1 MRREDDGKHDL
12 GMFLTPPRPSSPQS
26 SPPSGQSGP
35 GVIAEWHCRLLTFD
49 SCVTL
54 LNNQLGPRP
63 SLFSSRPFTIRPL
76 AHSVCRSTHSASFN
90 TRNQTHLQAPH
101 HVIPRRGRVLDG
113 RQPAEPV
120 HQACSGRQIPAKRPP
135 CGQGP
140 RWHREHAKSDGSP
153 ARCCRHT
160 SPLASAAWC

>member
-1 MRREDDGKHDL
+1 
-12 GMFLTPPRPSSPQS
+12 MFLTPPRPSSPQS

-49 SCVTL
+49 FSVTL
-54 LNNQLGPRP
+54 LNNQLDPRP
-63 SLFSSRPFTIRPL
+63 PRP
-76 AHSVCRSTHSASFN
+76 AHSPSDHFDHSHLVRRSTHSASFN
-90 TRNQTHLQAPH
+90 PRNQTHLQAPH
-101 HVIPRRGRVLDG
+101 HVIPRRGRVLDR

-120 HQACSGRQIPAKRPP
+120 HQACSGRQVPAERPP

-140 RWHREHAKSDGSP
+140 RWHGEHAKSDGSP

-160 SPLASAAWC
+160 SPLANAAWC